1 MSYEALFTPIKI
13 GTLTVKNRL
22 MAGPATMCFAEE
34 NGAVNDRLVEFYRAK
49 AAGGVGL
56 VEVEGAYISDIAH
69 GYYRQIS
76 ITNDEMIPG
85 LARLAKAVKEAGA
98 AVSLQIQHC
107 GRRAKYKLTGMQPW
121 APSAIPYSSAADMP
135 KEMTEDEIWQAV
147 KEFADAAERAKKAGF
162 DAIDIHSAHG
172 YLPAAFI
179 SPVANKRTDAWNGDL
194 KARCRFLLEV
204 IHAIKERVG
213 KDYPVTIKLSADEF
227 AEGGTTIEDTLILVK
242 WLEEAGI
249 DAIQVSAG
257 APSDNNIIHEDQPF
271 SFMRTMPM
279 AVENG
284 CLVYLARQVRKAV
297 SIPVVALGRLAKPDY
312 AEDIIKAGDAD
323 MISLTRQLITDPT
336 WPDKVKEGKIEDI
349 RPCISCNEGCYN
361 RILSGE
367 EIGCACNPAAGQ
379 EYLHLYEQCREKQ
392 KVVVVGGGVAGLQ
405 AALTSSDLGHDVT
418 LIEKNDHLGGQLWHA
433 QTPPDRGEIAKIAR
447 YMINAVQKA
456 GVKIM
461 LNTQADKALLE
472 TLAPDKLIVTT
483 GSNPLV
489 PGGLVKEAEYLTAHE
504 ILEKKLVFPGKTML
518 VIGGGLVG
526 CETADYLAQGGA
538 KVTMVEMMD
547 HIAGDTVKEEKMFF
561 NLKFARF
568 GVRVS
573 VSTKVESIKGT
584 TVTFTTPEGRESD
597 TYDYVVLAMGSRGA
611 KDIPG
616 LDLNDAPET
625 VEMAGKLVAVRYAGD
640 CIRARKI
647 QTAFKE
653 AYLAALN

>member
-22 MAGPATMCFAEE
+22 MAGPATMCYAEE

-56 VEVEGAYISDIAH
+56 VEVEGAYISEVGH

-76 ITNDEMIPG
+76 ITNDDMIPG
-85 LARLAKAVKEAGA
+85 LARLAAAVKEAGA
-98 AVSLQIQHC
+98 AASLQIQHC
-107 GRRAKYKLTGMQPW
+107 GRRAKSKLTGMQPW
-121 APSAIPYSSAADMP
+121 APSPIPYSVGVEVP
-135 KEMTEDEIWQAV
+135 KEMTEEEIWQV
-147 KEFADAAERAKKAGF
+147 IGEFADAAERAKKAGF

-204 IHAIKERVG
+204 IHAIKARVG
-213 KDYPVTIKLSADEF
+213 EDYPVTIKLSADEF
-227 AEGGTTIEDTLILVK
+227 AEGGTTLADTLILVK

-249 DAIQVSAG
+249 NAIQVSAG
-257 APSDNNIIHEDQPF
+257 APSDNNIIHADQPF

-279 AVENG
+279 GVENG
-284 CLVYLARQVRKAV
+284 CLVYLAKEVRNVV
-297 SIPVVALGRLAKPDY
+297 SIPVVALGRLAKPDF
-312 AEDIIKAGDAD
+312 AEKVIKEGDAD
-323 MISLTRQLITDPT
+323 MISLTRQLITDPG
-336 WPDKVKEGKIEDI
+336 WPNKVKEGRLEDI

-367 EIGCACNPAAGQ
+367 EIGCACNPAAGE
-379 EYLHLYEQCREKQ
+379 EYLNVYEQPHEKL
-392 KVVVVGGGVAGLQ
+392 KVAVVGGGVAGLQ
-405 AALTSSDLGHDVT
+405 AALTSAELGHDVT
-418 LIEKNDHLGGQLWHA
+418 LIEKGDHLGGQLWHA

-447 YMINAVQKA
+447 YMIHAVESA
-456 GVKIM
+456 HVKIL
-461 LNTQADKALLE
+461 LNTKADKALLE
-472 TLAPDKLIVTT
+472 ELAPDKLIVTT

-489 PGGLVKEAEYLTAHE
+489 PGGLVKEAEYITAHE
-504 ILEKKLVFPGKTML
+504 ILEKKLAFPGKTML

-526 CETADYLAQGGA
+526 CETADYLAQLGA

-547 HIAGDTVKEEKMFF
+547 HIAGDTVKEEKKFF
-561 NLKFARF
+561 NLKFERY

-584 TVTFTTPEGRESD
+584 TVTFITPEGTESD
-597 TYDYVVLAMGSRGA
+597 TYDYVVLAMGSRGT

-616 LDLNDAPET
+616 LDLTESPET
-625 VEMAGKLVAVRYAGD
+625 VEIAGKQVAVRYAGD

-653 AYLAALN
+653 AYQAALN